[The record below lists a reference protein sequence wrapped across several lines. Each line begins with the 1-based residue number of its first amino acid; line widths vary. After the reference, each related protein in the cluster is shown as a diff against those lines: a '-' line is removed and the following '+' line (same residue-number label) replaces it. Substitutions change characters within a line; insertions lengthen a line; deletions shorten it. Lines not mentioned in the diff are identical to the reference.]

1 MQPYVIKQG
10 DYLAA
15 LAYRFGFDADT
26 VWNDDKNADLR
37 KLRPDPNILWPTDV
51 LYIPD
56 QIDKDPVTHDLD
68 TGATNDFVSHAP
80 PVNMTILFSDEAL
93 AAEDYTIAELPD
105 LTGLAT
111 VGGKASFAIPL
122 TLTAFTIV
130 FTDSRTTFVF
140 DVGHMDPINTVA
152 GVAKRLQNLGYL
164 GPLPDEDQIDVN
176 AVRAGVRFFMA
187 SQGASPD
194 DADLSDDGKLDD
206 ATATRVVAAHGS

>member
-10 DYLAA
+10 DYLAV

-37 KLRPDPNILWPTDV
+37 KLRLDPNILWPTDV

-56 QIDKDPVTHDLD
+56 QIDKDPKTHDLALG
-68 TGATNDFVSHAP
+68 TTNNFVSHAP
-80 PVNMTILFSDEAL
+80 TVNMTILFSDEAL
-93 AAEDYTIAELPD
+93 VAQNYTIEELPE

-111 VGGKASFAIPL
+111 VGGKASFAIPV

-130 FTDSRTTFVF
+130 FTDSGTTFAF
-140 DVGHMDPINTVA
+140 DVGHMDPINTLT

-164 GPLPDEDQIDVN
+164 GPQPDEDNLDVN
-176 AVRAGVRFFMA
+176 AVRMGVRLFKA

-194 DADLSDDGKLDD
+194 DADLSDVGTLGD
-206 ATATRVVAAHGS
+206 ATASLLVAAHGS